1 MAASSYCPHSRT
13 RLIAQDKDAEYRECL
28 DCGAI
33 LEKDELATE
42 AAAQAASAGNATLVA
57 PASGA
62 APGNPAS
69 KDSSAEKS
77 GFDESLSD
85 A

>member
-1 MAASSYCPHSRT
+1 MAQSNRCSHART
-13 RLIAQDKDAEYRECL
+13 RLIAQDRDAEYRECL

-33 LEKDELATE
+33 LEKAELA
-42 AAAQAASAGNATLVA
+42 AASAAQAAS
-57 PASGA
+57 PASAPQRVPAGGA
-62 APGNPAS
+62 APGDASPKEPA
-69 KDSSAEKS
+69 AEKL

>member
-1 MAASSYCPHSRT
+1 M
-13 RLIAQDKDAEYRECL
+13 AQDSDAEYRECL

-33 LEKDELATE
+33 LEKAELA
-42 AAAQAASAGNATLVA
+42 AAAPAVHSASAGNAFERLS
-57 PASGA
+57 ASGA
-62 APGNPAS
+62 APGDGPPQDA
-69 KDSSAEKS
+69 SAEKP